1 MRSSVVSR
9 VWVLL
14 GLLLLPVVACDD
26 GSSPATEFDAESTAE
41 VMAELASVSAELEPA
56 LASLEAASEV
66 LPGESMA
73 GLVWDGAAPQPS
85 VSALRAVAELRAEA
99 SFPAEVL
106 GVTFVWDVAEGRY
119 VASELEGAPA
129 DGLRVIYY
137 AVDPVTREPASP
149 LNELGHVDLRDLST
163 EASNR
168 LAVEVVSTASP
179 TPVALAS
186 YYVDVSFT
194 ITQSSLDVASEAV
207 GYLSDGTERL
217 DFDLSQD
224 VALSETELVVT
235 QAFAMALEGRD
246 QGVSWQSTLSGD
258 PANETAELSVL
269 ATVTNGAEE
278 VVLDLTGAGDV
289 LDGEIRYQGATVAYI
304 GGTFAEP
311 EFTDPNGDPLSS
323 AQWSALTEVWQAFE
337 GLFELAEGLLTPAG

>member
-1 MRSSVVSR
+1 
-9 VWVLL
+9 
-14 GLLLLPVVACDD
+14 
-26 GSSPATEFDAESTAE
+26 
-41 VMAELASVSAELEPA
+41 
-56 LASLEAASEV
+56 
-66 LPGESMA
+66 
-73 GLVWDGAAPQPS
+73 
-85 VSALRAVAELRAEA
+85 
-99 SFPAEVL
+99 
-106 GVTFVWDVAEGRY
+106 
-119 VASELEGAPA
+119 
-129 DGLRVIYY
+129 
-137 AVDPVTREPASP
+137 
-149 LNELGHVDLRDLST
+149 
-163 EASNR
+163 
-168 LAVEVVSTASP
+168 
-179 TPVALAS
+179 
-186 YYVDVSFT
+186 VDVSFT
-194 ITQSSLDVASEAV
+194 VTQSSLDAASEAV

-217 DFDLSQD
+217 NFDLSQE

-246 QGVSWQSTLSGD
+246 QSVSWQSTLSGD

-337 GLFELAEGLLTPAG
+337 GLFELADGLLTPAG